1 MIVRRRQTDTQRQLV
16 LGSGM
21 VGRVAAMA
29 ADRFSVRWFA
39 VRDEVLACGLL
50 FGTFEVEDES
60 RFSGRRQVVDQ
71 PVP

>member
-1 MIVRRRQTDTQRQLV
+1 MIVRRRQTDTQQLV
-16 LGSGM
+16 LRSDM
-21 VGRVAAMA
+21 VGRVAATA

-71 PVP
+71 TVP